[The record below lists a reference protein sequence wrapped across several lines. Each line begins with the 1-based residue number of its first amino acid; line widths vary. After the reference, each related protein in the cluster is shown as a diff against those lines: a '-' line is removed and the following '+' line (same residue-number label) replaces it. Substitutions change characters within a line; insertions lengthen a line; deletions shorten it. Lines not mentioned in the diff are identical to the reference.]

1 MISTS
6 NANRLVDAGA
16 DRPALPSPAEVAP
29 QGYGGLAKRLSK
41 PDCDVPS
48 GFDSGSR
55 TSGPSTSTYL
65 WIGLLVGLTG
75 LMIASIALGSVWI
88 APRRVLEV
96 LLHRTGG
103 DGTVRTIVWSVRLP
117 RTVTAVT
124 AGAALSASGLVM
136 QTLFRNPLA
145 DSAVL
150 GVSAGASLGVA
161 FVVLGSSSSLV
172 AVGRYA
178 GATAFSVTA
187 AAAIGS
193 ALTLSVVLFISHRV
207 DSPMIVLVAGVM
219 VATIVGA
226 IVSVLTYF
234 SSLDAARS
242 FGTWALGSFRGTSW
256 TEVTM
261 LFAATTVGLSAA
273 FAMTKSLDAMLLG
286 DRYATSLG
294 LNLRLVRLCSI
305 AAAALCTGATTAF
318 CGPIGFLGIA
328 VPHLARGLVK
338 TGRHRTLLTATVLI
352 GATMALGCEL
362 IAQWP
367 GDDRV
372 LPINAITALI
382 GAPVVLSVLLRT
394 RRTPN

>member
-1 MISTS
+1 
-6 NANRLVDAGA
+6 
-16 DRPALPSPAEVAP
+16 
-29 QGYGGLAKRLSK
+29 
-41 PDCDVPS
+41 
-48 GFDSGSR
+48 
-55 TSGPSTSTYL
+55 
-65 WIGLLVGLTG
+65 
-75 LMIASIALGSVWI
+75 
-88 APRRVLEV
+88 
-96 LLHRTGG
+96 
-103 DGTVRTIVWSVRLP
+103 
-117 RTVTAVT
+117 
-124 AGAALSASGLVM
+124 
-136 QTLFRNPLA
+136 
-145 DSAVL
+145 
-150 GVSAGASLGVA
+150 
-161 FVVLGSSSSLV
+161 
-172 AVGRYA
+172 
-178 GATAFSVTA
+178 
-187 AAAIGS
+187 
-193 ALTLSVVLFISHRV
+193 
-207 DSPMIVLVAGVM
+207 MIVLVAGVM

-256 TEVTM
+256 NEVTM

-294 LNLRLVRLCSI
+294 LNLRLVRLCCI

-338 TGRHRTLLTATVLI
+338 TGRHRTLLAATVLV

-367 GDDRV
+367 GDERV

-394 RRTPN
+394 RRTPG